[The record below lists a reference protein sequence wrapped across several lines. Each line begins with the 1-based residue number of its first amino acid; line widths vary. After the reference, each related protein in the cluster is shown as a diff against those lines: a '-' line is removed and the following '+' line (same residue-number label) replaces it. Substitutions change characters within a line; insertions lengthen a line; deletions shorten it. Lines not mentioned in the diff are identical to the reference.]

1 MLLKKAILKMGV
13 VFLKKNKNI
22 KVFKRTEIANVDNRD
37 ESKQDKRA
45 RSFVQ

>member
-1 MLLKKAILKMGV
+1 MLNVAKESNSEKGRRVLKKKL
-13 VFLKKNKNI
+13 